1 MTQSIPKLSTLVSGP
16 LQHFERTA
24 LERQADIEQWFRH
37 QWLQTPAPFYAS
49 VDLRNA
55 GYKLAPVD
63 TNLFPA
69 GFNNL
74 SPAFEPLCIAALQAA
89 VERVCP
95 HAKSV
100 LLIPENHTR
109 NQFYLRNVA
118 RLMDLMRKAGFS
130 VRIGSLMDD
139 ITEPTTLTLD
149 GGEELLL
156 EPLVRDGDTLGVE
169 GFSPCAILLNNDLSS
184 GRPAILDG
192 LSQPVMPPLDLGW
205 GKRTKSEHFGVYKQ
219 VAHEFGDEL
228 DIDPWLVDPLF
239 RNCGE
244 INFKTREGEDCLA
257 SNVDALITAIQ
268 AKYDKYG
275 IDKRPYVIV
284 KSDSGTY
291 GMGIMTA
298 HSADDVRGL
307 NRKQRNKMA
316 SGKEGNAVTGA
327 IIQEGVYT
335 TEQWGPKKSPAESV
349 VYMIDRS
356 VVGAFYRV
364 HADKSEDTSL
374 NSPGAEFH
382 PLEFADA
389 ASRPD
394 PSLEPDAAPNRFYAY
409 GVTAR
414 LALVAAAREID
425 KAAR

>member
-1 MTQSIPKLSTLVSGP
+1 MTTSIPKLSTLVSGP

-24 LERQADIEQWFRH
+24 LERQADIEQWFRR

-74 SPAFEPLCIAALQAA
+74 SPAFEPLCLAALQAA

-109 NQFYLRNVA
+109 NQYYLRNIA
-118 RLMDLMRKAGFS
+118 RLTELMEKAGFH
-130 VRIGSLMDD
+130 VRIGSLMPEV
-139 ITEPTTLTLD
+139 TQPTTIELD
-149 GGEELLL
+149 NGTTLLL
-156 EPLVRDGDTLGVE
+156 EPLVRNGDTLGVAD
-169 GFSPCAILLNNDLSS
+169 FSPCAILLNNDLSS
-184 GRPAILDG
+184 GRPEILDG

-205 GKRTKSEHFGVYKQ
+205 GKRTKSEHFGVYQQ

-257 SNVDALITAIQ
+257 SNVDALISAIQ
-268 AKYDKYG
+268 AKYDEYG
-275 IDKRPYVIV
+275 IDQRPYVIV

-335 TEQWGPKKSPAESV
+335 TEHWGPNKAPAESV

-364 HADKSEDTSL
+364 HPDKTEDTSL
-374 NSPGAEFH
+374 NSPGMEFH

-394 PSLEPDAAPNRFYAY
+394 PTLEPDADPNRFYAY
-409 GVTAR
+409 GVAAR

-425 KAAR
+425 MASK